1 MTRLECYNSM
11 HRLGYNISTVMDN
24 HYLTFKELGE
34 KLGKDPA
41 ILANHILEPH
51 RLTVDEVIKIA
62 AAIGVNWRD
71 LLEGLD

>member
-11 HRLGYNISTVMDN
+11 HRLGYNISTALDN

-34 KLGKDPA
+34 KLSKDPA

-51 RLTVDEVIKIA
+51 RLTVAEVMM
-62 AAIGVNWRD
+62 IGDAVDIPWRN
-71 LLEGLD
+71 LLEGV